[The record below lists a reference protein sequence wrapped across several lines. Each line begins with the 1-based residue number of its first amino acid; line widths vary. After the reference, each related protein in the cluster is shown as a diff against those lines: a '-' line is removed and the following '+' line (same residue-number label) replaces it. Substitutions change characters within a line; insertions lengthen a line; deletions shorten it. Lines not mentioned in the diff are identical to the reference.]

1 MLVLALFL
9 KCIKNYACMAGLLTY
24 SIVEHIP
31 IGSENQ
37 KHKSFVQNVI
47 EFTAVGL
54 LPVFNAFPFNRFS

>member
-1 MLVLALFL
+1 MHGRAT
-9 KCIKNYACMAGLLTY
+9 TY
-24 SIVEHIP
+24 FFVKHIH